1 MEQNMNMIDM
11 HCDTIYEIL
20 EAKKRGEIISLR
32 DGRLMVNLNK
42 MKQGGYGVQ
51 NFALFVKQD
60 EGSSAFES
68 VKELIATF
76 QEEMR
81 ANSDLISQVTTAD
94 EILENQRAGK
104 LSAFLTI
111 EGGEAIEGCIDKLRY
126 LYEQGVRMMTLTWN
140 YPNEIGFPNFK
151 QGYDFYTPNLED
163 GLTETGID
171 VVQEM
176 EQLGMIIDVSH
187 LSDAGFYDV
196 LKYTKKPFVASHSNA
211 RAVSPWVRNLSDDM
225 IVKLAK
231 RGGVIGLNFCADF
244 LKGQRKSEII
254 ENIGLMASEDSSAGF
269 DDILYHARHMANIGG
284 VECIGIGSD
293 FDGIPAYDGMPTPD
307 TMPQLAEYLCKN
319 GFHESEVDLIMHGN
333 VMRLYR
339 EVLG

>member
-1 MEQNMNMIDM
+1 MRIIDM

-20 EAKKRGEIISLR
+20 EAKKRGETISLR
-32 DGRLMVNLNK
+32 DGNLMVNLNK

-51 NFALFVKQD
+51 NFALFVKQE
-60 EGSSAFES
+60 EGISAFETA
-68 VKELIATF
+68 KELIATF
-76 QEEMR
+76 GEEMR

-104 LSAFLTI
+104 LSAFLAI
-111 EGGEAIEGCIDKLRY
+111 EGGEAIEGSLDNLRY

-151 QGYDFYTPNLED
+151 QGLDFFTPNMED
-163 GLTETGID
+163 GLTAIGIE
-171 VVQEM
+171 VLQEM
-176 EQLGMIIDVSH
+176 EQIGMIVDVSH

-196 LKYTKKPFVASHSNA
+196 LHYTKKPFVASHSNA

-225 IVKLAK
+225 IAKLAE
-231 RGGVIGLNFCADF
+231 RGGVVGINFCADF
-244 LKGQRKSEII
+244 LKGQRKNEII
-254 ENIGLMASEDSSAGF
+254 ENIGLMASKDSSASF
-269 DDILYHARHMANIGG
+269 EDILRHARHMANIGG

-293 FDGIPAYDGMPTPD
+293 FDGIPTYDGMPTPD

-319 GFHESEVDLIMHGN
+319 GFHEREVDQMFYKN
-333 VMRLYR
+333 VFRLYE

>member
-1 MEQNMNMIDM
+1 MKIIDM

-20 EAKKRGEIISLR
+20 EAKKRGETISLR
-32 DGRLMVNLNK
+32 DGKLMVNLNK
-42 MKQGGYGVQ
+42 MKQGGYSVQ
-51 NFALFVKQD
+51 NFALFVDQ
-60 EGSSAFES
+60 ESGIGSFET

-76 QEEMR
+76 EEEMR
-81 ANSDLISQVTTAD
+81 ENSDLISKVTTAD
-94 EILENQRAGK
+94 EILENERAGK

-111 EGGEAIEGCIDKLRY
+111 EGGEAIEGSLDNLQY
-126 LYEQGVRMMTLTWN
+126 VYEQGVRMMTLTWN

-151 QGYDFYTPNLED
+151 QGMDFFTPNMED
-163 GLTETGID
+163 GLTATGIE

-176 EQLGMIIDVSH
+176 EHLGMIVDVSH

-231 RGGVIGLNFCADF
+231 RGGVAGLNFCADF

-254 ENIGLMASEDSSAGF
+254 ENIGLMASKDACAGF
-269 DDILYHARHMANIGG
+269 EDILRHARHMANVGG

-319 GFHESEVDLIMHGN
+319 GFHEREVDLIMHGN

-339 EVLG
+339 EVLH

>member
-1 MEQNMNMIDM
+1 MRIIDM

-20 EAKKRGEIISLR
+20 EAKKRGETISLR
-32 DGRLMVNLNK
+32 NGNLMVNLNK

-51 NFALFVKQD
+51 NFALFVKQE
-60 EGSSAFES
+60 EGTNAFETA
-68 VKELIATF
+68 KELIATF

-104 LSAFLTI
+104 LSAFLAI
-111 EGGEAIEGCIDKLRY
+111 EGGEAIEGSLDNLQY

-151 QGYDFYTPNLED
+151 QGLDFFTPNMED
-163 GLTETGID
+163 GLTATGIE

-176 EQLGMIIDVSH
+176 EQLGMIVDVSH

-196 LKYTKKPFVASHSNA
+196 LHYTKKPFVASHSNA

-225 IVKLAK
+225 IAK
-231 RGGVIGLNFCADF
+231 ITERGGVVGLNFCADF

-254 ENIGLMASEDSSAGF
+254 ENIGLMASKDSSAGF
-269 DDILYHARHMANIGG
+269 EDILRHARHMANIGG

-293 FDGIPAYDGMPTPD
+293 FDGIPTYDGMPTPD

-319 GFHESEVDLIMHGN
+319 GFHESEVDQMFYRN
-333 VMRLYR
+333 VLRLYE

>member
-1 MEQNMNMIDM
+1 MKIIDM

-20 EAKKRGEIISLR
+20 EAKKRGETISLR
-32 DGRLMVNLNK
+32 DGNLMVNLNK

-51 NFALFVKQD
+51 NFALFVNQ
-60 EGSSAFES
+60 ESGIGSFET

-76 QEEMR
+76 EEEMR
-81 ANSDLISQVTTAD
+81 ENNDLISKVTTAD

-111 EGGEAIEGCIDKLRY
+111 EGGEAIEGSLDNLRY
-126 LYEQGVRMMTLTWN
+126 VYEQGVRMMTLTWN
-140 YPNEIGFPNFK
+140 YPNELGFPNFK
-151 QGYDFYTPNLED
+151 QGMDFFTPNMED
-163 GLTETGID
+163 GLTTTGIE

-176 EQLGMIIDVSH
+176 EHLGMIVDVSH

-211 RAVSPWVRNLSDDM
+211 RAISPWVRNLSDDM
-225 IVKLAK
+225 LVNLAE
-231 RGGVIGLNFCADF
+231 RGGVAGLNFCADF

-254 ENIGLMASEDSSAGF
+254 ENIGLMASQDASAGF
-269 DDILYHARHMANIGG
+269 EDILRHARYMANVGG

-319 GFHESEVDLIMHGN
+319 GFHEREVDLIMHGN

-339 EVLG
+339 EVLH

>member
-1 MEQNMNMIDM
+1 
-11 HCDTIYEIL
+11 
-20 EAKKRGEIISLR
+20 
-32 DGRLMVNLNK
+32 
-42 MKQGGYGVQ
+42 
-51 NFALFVKQD
+51 
-60 EGSSAFES
+60 
-68 VKELIATF
+68 
-76 QEEMR
+76 MR

-104 LSAFLTI
+104 LSAFLAI

-151 QGYDFYTPNLED
+151 QGLDFYTPNLED

-225 IVKLAK
+225 IVKLAQ
-231 RGGVIGLNFCADF
+231 RGGVIGINFCADF

-254 ENIGLMASEDSSAGF
+254 ETIDLMASKDSSAGF
-269 DDILYHARHMANIGG
+269 YDILCHARHMANIGG

-293 FDGIPAYDGMPTPD
+293 FDGIRGKFEVDGPEKMYLIWDELKRLGFGEDAIEKIAY
-307 TMPQLAEYLCKN
+307 KN
-319 GFHESEVDLIMHGN
+319 GERIIKD
-333 VMRLYR
+333 
-339 EVLG
+339 VLR

>member
-1 MEQNMNMIDM
+1 MRIIDM

-20 EAKKRGEIISLR
+20 EAKKRGETISLR
-32 DGRLMVNLNK
+32 DGNLMVNLSK

-51 NFALFVKQD
+51 NFALFVKQE
-60 EGSSAFES
+60 EGISAFETA
-68 VKELIATF
+68 KELIATF
-76 QEEMR
+76 REEMR
-81 ANSDLISQVTTAD
+81 ANCDLISQVTTAD

-104 LSAFLTI
+104 LSAFLAI
-111 EGGEAIEGCIDKLRY
+111 EGGEAIEGSLDNLRY

-151 QGYDFYTPNLED
+151 QGLDFFTPNMED
-163 GLTETGID
+163 GLTATGIE

-176 EQLGMIIDVSH
+176 EQLGMIVDVSH

-196 LKYTKKPFVASHSNA
+196 LNNTKKPFVASHSNA

-225 IVKLAK
+225 IAK
-231 RGGVIGLNFCADF
+231 IAERGGVVGLNFCADF

-254 ENIGLMASEDSSAGF
+254 ENIGLMASKDSSAGF
-269 DDILYHARHMANIGG
+269 EDILRHARHMANIGG

-293 FDGIPAYDGMPTPD
+293 FDGIPAYDGMPRPD

-319 GFHESEVDLIMHGN
+319 GFHESEVDQMFCRN
-333 VMRLYR
+333 VLRLYE

>member
-1 MEQNMNMIDM
+1 MKMIDM

-20 EAKKRGEIISLR
+20 EAKKRGEKISLR
-32 DGRLMVNLNK
+32 DGKLMVNLNK
-42 MKQGGYGVQ
+42 LKQGGYGVQ
-51 NFALFVKQD
+51 NFALFVKQ
-60 EGSSAFES
+60 EAGISPFEN

-81 ANSDLISQVTTAD
+81 ENSDIISQVTTAD
-94 EILENQRAGK
+94 EIIENQRAGK

-111 EGGEAIEGCIDKLRY
+111 EGGEAIEGSLDKLQY
-126 LYEQGVRMMTLTWN
+126 VYEQGVRMMALTWN
-140 YPNEIGFPNFK
+140 YSNEIGFPNFK
-151 QGYDFYTPNLED
+151 QGVDFFTPNMED
-163 GLTETGID
+163 GLTTTGIE

-176 EQLGMIIDVSH
+176 ERLGMIVDVSH

-196 LKYTKKPFVASHSNA
+196 LNYTQKPFVASHSNA

-225 IVKLAK
+225 IIKLAN

-244 LKGQRKSEII
+244 LKGQRRSEII
-254 ENIGLMASEDSSAGF
+254 KSIGLMASEDFSAGYE
-269 DDILYHARHMANIGG
+269 DILRHARHMANVGG

-293 FDGIPAYDGMPTPD
+293 FDGIPAYEGMPTPD

-319 GFHESEVDLIMHGN
+319 GFHEREVDLIMYGN
-333 VMRLYR
+333 VLRVYR
-339 EVLG
+339 EVIAHS